1 MGFRWGDPIRGRM
14 LPTRPVPTRP
24 ISIGCGWSFPFKV
37 HAKSKTYVSR
47 TTGAIGLGAA
57 R

>member
-14 LPTRPVPTRP
+14 LPARPVPTRP

-37 HAKSKTYVSR
+37 SIKIKTYVGVR
-47 TTGAIGLGAA
+47 RAQLELGAT